1 MASKISDLPYVDT
14 PNLSMNRSLEIGG
27 AGTTSGRTTI
37 TDILN
42 KSVLSQNTPNN
53 IIIGG
58 VETTTEFFIKPA
70 FGGYVV
76 EYDGHL
82 PSLITVKIDG
92 RYMAQSTVT
101 SYNDLWLPTAAGQ
114 LSSFKTEK
122 TIWFKNN
129 HASIGASFDVVLHA
143 PIDDTTPDLVATTQT
158 FTVVVPANG
167 MKMVTLTLWRNT
179 TTTPLYKTF
188 ASYMVKT
195 FESVNLENPFAAG
208 VAADISYDDVRT
220 YLNAWESGGVLDPDP
235 SASPAEE
242 I

>member
-1 MASKISDLPYVDT
+1 MASKISNLPYVDT
-14 PNLSMNRSLEIGG
+14 PNLSTNRSLEIGG
-27 AGTTSGRTTI
+27 AGTTTGRTTI

-114 LSSFKTEK
+114 LSSFKAEK

-143 PIDDTTPDLVATTQT
+143 PIDDITPDLVATTQT

-195 FESVNLENPFAAG
+195 FESVNLENPFVGG
-208 VAADISYDDVRT
+208 VAADISYDDVRA
-220 YLNAWESGGVLDPDP
+220 YLNDWENGAVLDPDP